1 MLLRVDKPMGIPTA
15 FARLPRARIG
25 RKYLA
30 IRRATAF
37 TTRVHQQQSG
47 TLGGTFIKVRAW
59 RHGMQFESDTIRFVN
74 GISSVRTPEVLYAWV
89 DVDWDR
95 SFLVLKAM
103 EGQTLDQA

>member
-1 MLLRVDKPMGIPTA
+1 
-15 FARLPRARIG
+15 
-25 RKYLA
+25 
-30 IRRATAF
+30 
-37 TTRVHQQQSG
+37 
-47 TLGGTFIKVRAW
+47 
-59 RHGMQFESDTIRFVN
+59 MQFESDTIRFVN